1 MANVGSGKQFE
12 YSLWYHDGHK
22 RFEKDE
28 HVTRVLII
36 TPSFGDCRDSHPMM
50 PEFINLLSET
60 SEKFPNATEVELR
73 TVVPE
78 IQAAQATIPPIL

>member
-1 MANVGSGKQFE
+1 
-12 YSLWYHDGHK
+12 
-22 RFEKDE
+22 
-28 HVTRVLII
+28 
-36 TPSFGDCRDSHPMM
+36 MM

-78 IQAAQATIPPIL
+78 I